1 MLRVSIAIFANLARC
16 KIKSNCYLQ
25 NKKHFYK
32 RGCYSNSNLDNAWYK
47 NWTKFYLH
55 LRFGHY
61 ASMPGDVKI
70 RVSFIQHLFF
80 FTLSNIIF

>member
-25 NKKHFYK
+25 TKKHFYK

-61 ASMPGDVKI
+61 ASMPDNV
-70 RVSFIQHLFF
+70 
-80 FTLSNIIF
+80 